1 VNFKKSLTMF
11 QKPHMFQKSSLTRTC
26 KHRYLSIFM
35 RLTFLLLLLGS
46 SPALHAAQPGS
57 LSGKIICVD
66 AGHGGTAKTD
76 SYRQGPTGEREEWVN
91 LRVAQ
96 LLKGML
102 EQKGATV
109 IMTRTKDEFI
119 PLVDRVKI
127 ALDNHADLFLSIHHN
142 ATADST
148 VNFPIIYYHGNASEN
163 MAGVA
168 LGKSIVKALSEQF
181 YDTRPQASLVS
192 DHTIFASGGAAVLR
206 GTYGIPAVLAEASF
220 FTNPKEETLL
230 KDSLHNR
237 KEAEAYLLALQN
249 FFGESKKPILDRNSN
264 ASIPPFRG
272 LQEADRM
279 SAVARNWYRDYEAG
293 VKLERS
299 KDTVSLRKAYD
310 LFTQSARSFPD
321 AYIAQQIHEKRAV
334 LLKKLGREEEAK
346 QEALRAKEFY
356 VKL

>member
-1 VNFKKSLTMF
+1 MF
-11 QKPHMFQKSSLTRTC
+11 QNTSQASPLNHQ
-26 KHRYLSIFM
+26 LSTILS
-35 RLTFLLLLLGS
+35 RLAVVLLLFSISLRGY
-46 SPALHAAQPGS
+46 AIQPGT
-57 LSGKIICVD
+57 LAGKVICID

-96 LLKGML
+96 LLAGML

-109 IMTRTKDEFI
+109 VMTRTKDEFV

-127 ALDNHADLFLSIHHN
+127 ALDHHADLFLSIHHN

-163 MAGVA
+163 LAGVA
-168 LGKSIVKALSEQF
+168 LGKFIAKALSEKF
-181 YDTRPQASLVS
+181 YATRPQVSLVS

-206 GTYGIPAVLAEASF
+206 GTYGIPAVLSEASF
-220 FTNPKEETLL
+220 FTNPKEETSL

-237 KEAEAYLLALQN
+237 KEAEAYLAALENFLSGAKKQTLA
-249 FFGESKKPILDRNSN
+249 RNSI
-264 ASIPPFRG
+264 ASLPPFQG

-279 SAVARNWYRDYEAG
+279 SAVARNWYLDYQAAT
-293 VKLERS
+293 KLMEN
-299 KDTVSLRKAYD
+299 KDAASRKKAYD

-321 AYIAQQIHEKRAV
+321 SYVAQQCHQKRAE
-334 LLKKLGREEEAK
+334 LLKLMGNEAEAK
-346 QEALRAKEFY
+346 QEELRAREFY

>member
-1 VNFKKSLTMF
+1 MF
-11 QKPHMFQKSSLTRTC
+11 QYKAQAPAAKYRRS
-26 KHRYLSIFM
+26 SIFS
-35 RLTFLLLLLGS
+35 RLAVFLLLLS
-46 SPALHAAQPGS
+46 IALAGYAGQPGT
-57 LSGKIICVD
+57 LAGKVICID

-96 LLKGML
+96 LLAGML

-109 IMTRTKDEFI
+109 VMTRTKDEFV

-127 ALDNHADLFLSIHHN
+127 ALDHHADLFLSIHHN
-142 ATADST
+142 ATADSA

-163 MAGVA
+163 LAGVA
-168 LGKSIVKALSEQF
+168 LGKSIAKALSEKF
-181 YDTRPQASLVS
+181 YETRPQVSLVS

-206 GTYGIPAVLAEASF
+206 GTYGIPAVLSEASF

-237 KEAEAYLLALQN
+237 KEAEAYLSALEN
-249 FFGESKKPILDRNSN
+249 FFGGPKKQVLARNSI
-264 ASIPPFRG
+264 ASLPPFQG

-279 SAVARNWYRDYEAG
+279 SDVARNWYHDYQAAT
-293 VKLERS
+293 KLMQS
-299 KDTVSLRKAYD
+299 KDAGSWKKAYD
-310 LFTQSARSFPD
+310 SFTQSARSFPD
-321 AYIAQQIHEKRAV
+321 SYVARQCHQNRAE
-334 LLKKLGREEEAK
+334 LLRRMGNEAEAK
-346 QEALRAKEFY
+346 QESLRAREFY